1 MSFSDRISAC
11 NNADTSGYLPFTID
25 GHRVGWIKPGFAEEL
40 TAWPDIFLRRN
51 SEIRL
56 APDLDDFEQ
65 RSEALETLIH
75 SLVSAGVIGQ
85 YLDEPYPVTPGK
97 RDDAMLVIDRSSA
110 SYFGVRCFGQHL
122 NGYVKKE
129 TGLHLWIARR
139 ARDRRIF
146 PGRLDNL
153 VAGGLPWHIDLH
165 ENLLKE
171 CMEEAGMQA
180 ELAARSVPT
189 GEISYL
195 AESAIGI
202 KPDVLYCYDLELPE
216 EFMPVCTDGEVESF
230 ELLPI
235 ETVKEIVRDSEE
247 FKPNCNL
254 VIIDFLVRHRL
265 LDAADGDPKNIA
277 RALRRVL

>member
-1 MSFSDRISAC
+1 
-11 NNADTSGYLPFTID
+11 
-25 GHRVGWIKPGFAEEL
+25 
-40 TAWPDIFLRRN
+40 
-51 SEIRL
+51 
-56 APDLDDFEQ
+56 
-65 RSEALETLIH
+65 
-75 SLVSAGVIGQ
+75 
-85 YLDEPYPVTPGK
+85 
-97 RDDAMLVIDRSSA
+97 
-110 SYFGVRCFGQHL
+110 VRCFGQHL

-216 EFMPVCTDGEVESF
+216 EFIPVCTDGEVESF